1 MSRIRSLL
9 TCLVLALLPMV
20 AFSRAQAADTG
31 WLASVR
37 KGGYVIVI
45 RHGLTTSD
53 KTDPMANPAKE
64 PAKGPA
70 KGAEKGADSMSSMAK
85 KGTGERQLSE
95 EGRAQAKAIG
105 EAMHKLSIP
114 VGVVM
119 TSPLQRAVDTG
130 TLLGYGST
138 TTNPDLGES
147 GPALSPEE
155 NARRADAMRKLAGQR
170 PADKNLV
177 LVSHKPNILEA
188 FGKDWSNVT
197 EGEASVFE
205 PDGKGGHKLI
215 VRVKSDEWNGL
226 QATH

>member
-20 AFSRAQAADTG
+20 VFSRAQAADTG
-31 WLASVR
+31 WLESVR

-53 KTDPMANPAKE
+53 KTDPMANPAK
-64 PAKGPA
+64 ADSK
-70 KGAEKGADSMSSMAK
+70 ADSMSNMAK

-130 TLLGYGST
+130 TLLGYGTT

-205 PDGKGGHKLI
+205 PEGKGGYKLI
-215 VRVKSDEWNGL
+215 ARVKSDEWNGL
-226 QATH
+226 H

>member
-20 AFSRAQAADTG
+20 VFSRAQAADTG
-31 WLASVR
+31 WLESVR

-53 KTDPMANPAKE
+53 KTDPMANPAK
-64 PAKGPA
+64 ADSK
-70 KGAEKGADSMSSMAK
+70 ADSMSNMAK

-130 TLLGYGST
+130 TLLGYGTT

-205 PDGKGGHKLI
+205 PDGKGGYKLI
-215 VRVKSDEWNGL
+215 ARVKSDEWNGL
-226 QATH
+226 H

>member
-31 WLASVR
+31 WLESVR

-53 KTDPMANPAKE
+53 KTDPMANPAK
-64 PAKGPA
+64 ADSK
-70 KGAEKGADSMSSMAK
+70 ADSMSNMAK

-130 TLLGYGST
+130 TLLGYGTT

>member
-20 AFSRAQAADTG
+20 VFSRAQAADTG
-31 WLASVR
+31 WLESVR

-53 KTDPMANPAKE
+53 KTDPMANPAK
-64 PAKGPA
+64 ADSK
-70 KGAEKGADSMSSMAK
+70 ADSMSNMAK

-105 EAMHKLSIP
+105 EAMHKLNIP
-114 VGVVM
+114 VGMVM

-130 TLLGYGST
+130 TLLGYGTT

-205 PDGKGGHKLI
+205 PDGKGGYKLI
-215 VRVKSDEWNGL
+215 ARVKSDEWNGL
-226 QATH
+226 H

>member
-31 WLASVR
+31 WLESVR

-53 KTDPMANPAKE
+53 KTDPMANPAK
-64 PAKGPA
+64 PDSK
-70 KGAEKGADSMSSMAK
+70 ADSMSSMAK

>member
-31 WLASVR
+31 WLESVR

-53 KTDPMANPAKE
+53 KTDPMANPSRPDSK
-64 PAKGPA
+64 
-70 KGAEKGADSMSSMAK
+70 ADSMSSMAK

-105 EAMHKLSIP
+105 EAMHKLNIP
-114 VGVVM
+114 VGMVM

-197 EGEASVFE
+197 EGETSVFE
-205 PDGKGGHKLI
+205 PDGKGGAKLI

>member
-31 WLASVR
+31 WLESVR

-53 KTDPMANPAKE
+53 KTDPMANPAK
-64 PAKGPA
+64 PDSK
-70 KGAEKGADSMSSMAK
+70 ADSMSSMAK

-105 EAMHKLSIP
+105 EAMHKLNIP
-114 VGVVM
+114 VGMVM

-205 PDGKGGHKLI
+205 PEGKGGYKLI
-215 VRVKSDEWNGL
+215 ARVKSDEWNGL
-226 QATH
+226 H

>member
-1 MSRIRSLL
+1 MFRIRSFL
-9 TCLVLALLPMV
+9 TCLALALLPMV
-20 AFSRAQAADTG
+20 AFSQAQAADTG
-31 WLASVR
+31 WLESVR

-53 KTDPMANPAKE
+53 KSDPMANPAK
-64 PAKGPA
+64 ATDSKAG
-70 KGAEKGADSMSSMAK
+70 DSMSSMAK
-85 KGTGERQLSE
+85 KGSGERQLSE

-105 EAMHKLSIP
+105 EAMHKLNIP

-138 TTNPDLGES
+138 TANPDLGEA
-147 GPALSPEE
+147 GPALSAEE
-155 NARRADAMRKLAGQR
+155 NARRADAMRKLASQR

-188 FGKDWSNVT
+188 FGKGWSNVT

-205 PDGKGGHKLI
+205 PDGKGGYKLI

-226 QATH
+226 FQATH

>member
-20 AFSRAQAADTG
+20 VFSRAQAADTG
-31 WLASVR
+31 WLESVR

-53 KTDPMANPAKE
+53 KTDPMANPAK
-64 PAKGPA
+64 ADSK
-70 KGAEKGADSMSSMAK
+70 ADSMSNMAK

-105 EAMHKLSIP
+105 EAMHKLNIP
-114 VGVVM
+114 VGMVM

-205 PDGKGGHKLI
+205 PEGKGGYKLI
-215 VRVKSDEWNGL
+215 ARVKSDEWNGL
-226 QATH
+226 H

>member
-31 WLASVR
+31 WLESVR

-53 KTDPMANPAKE
+53 KTDPMANPARPDSK
-64 PAKGPA
+64 
-70 KGAEKGADSMSSMAK
+70 ADSMSSMAK

-130 TLLGYGST
+130 TLLGYGTT

-205 PDGKGGHKLI
+205 PEGKGGYKLI
-215 VRVKSDEWNGL
+215 ARVKSDEWNGL
-226 QATH
+226 H

>member
-20 AFSRAQAADTG
+20 VFSRAQAADTG
-31 WLASVR
+31 WLESVR

-53 KTDPMANPAKE
+53 KTDPMANPAK
-64 PAKGPA
+64 ADSK
-70 KGAEKGADSMSSMAK
+70 ADSMSNMAK

-138 TTNPDLGES
+138 TTNPDLGEA

-205 PDGKGGHKLI
+205 PEGKGGYKLI
-215 VRVKSDEWNGL
+215 ARVKSDEWNGL
-226 QATH
+226 H

>member
-1 MSRIRSLL
+1 
-9 TCLVLALLPMV
+9 
-20 AFSRAQAADTG
+20 
-31 WLASVR
+31 
-37 KGGYVIVI
+37 
-45 RHGLTTSD
+45 
-53 KTDPMANPAKE
+53 
-64 PAKGPA
+64 
-70 KGAEKGADSMSSMAK
+70 MAK

-105 EAMHKLSIP
+105 EAMHKLNIP
-114 VGVVM
+114 VGMVM

-205 PDGKGGHKLI
+205 PEGKGGYKLI
-215 VRVKSDEWNGL
+215 ARVKSDEWNGL
-226 QATH
+226 H

>member
-31 WLASVR
+31 WLESVR

-53 KTDPMANPAKE
+53 KTDPMANPAK
-64 PAKGPA
+64 ADSK
-70 KGAEKGADSMSSMAK
+70 ADSMSSMAK

-205 PDGKGGHKLI
+205 PEGKGGYKLI
-215 VRVKSDEWNGL
+215 ARVKSDEWNGL
-226 QATH
+226 H